1 MTGNGGTERPGGG
14 RPGPVAMVLLVL
26 IRIYQLTLSAFIG
39 RSCRHLP
46 TCSSYAMDAIRM
58 HGAWAGFWLGFWRV
72 LRCHPFGTHGF
83 DPVPEVGVPRHDP
96 MFWRYRRF
104 GVCSGDGGTAKR
116 DGGGDGAGAGLE
128 KE

>member
-1 MTGNGGTERPGGG
+1 
-14 RPGPVAMVLLVL
+14 
-26 IRIYQLTLSAFIG
+26 
-39 RSCRHLP
+39 
-46 TCSSYAMDAIRM
+46 
-58 HGAWAGFWLGFWRV
+58 V

-104 GVCSGDGGTAKR
+104 GACPGGGTEER
-116 DGGGDGAGAGLE
+116 DGGGDGAGTGLE